1 MCIPVP
7 RSIRSHGDKCD
18 QHIICITCLL
28 VGTQEVSGTPSHPDS
43 GFSLFLSVNQVGD
56 RAPPLTSTPTALGM
70 CIPYGGRTFRLF
82 FFQADVSLPFK
93 KKIGLLRFLL

>member
-1 MCIPVP
+1 MCILVP
-7 RSIRSHGDKCD
+7 RSIRSHGDKRE

-28 VGTQEVSGTPSHPDS
+28 GRTQEVSGTPSRPDS
-43 GFSLFLSVNQVGD
+43 GSSLFLSVNQAGD